1 MQEVQQPPAPPD
13 CCGSLSVHVES
24 TVPARVSPSVVAH
37 RASRMLLK
45 KFQTPVSR
53 GMRPERKELRDGLH
67 TAIWQYA
74 RSKTTPREAKAEK
87 AGAWIKR
94 CP

>member
-1 MQEVQQPPAPPD
+1 
-13 CCGSLSVHVES
+13 
-24 TVPARVSPSVVAH
+24 
-37 RASRMLLK
+37 MLLK